1 MYQWRPSQWLKWA
14 PLTILP
20 FVAGAWLQTGGM
32 VDDIVSRA
40 QAAAGVGAKIAVD
53 GRDVV
58 VTGEVASQAV
68 LDSATKAISDT
79 YGVRTV
85 NTSGVKIAPPITFM
99 APTIDNLNTSM
110 AMPDITGTWPEGVAT
125 TLSVDLNGKTYE
137 LNKDPELTSNAG
149 KWTLKP
155 ATAIADGAYDVTA
168 SVSDGGTNVMAA
180 VAPTKVVIDT
190 VAPAAP
196 TLAPMA
202 AAPSPW
208 PYAVSGTWPEG
219 EATGLTAKLADKVYT
234 LGTDEA
240 LKSDG
245 KGNFTFAPKVDLK
258 PGTYDLNFT
267 VSDAVG
273 NKTDFSAPAAIVIPE
288 VVKAAEP
295 DQTAAA
301 KVPDPIPDPVKVEVP
316 APVAKATVMAAPA
329 DAVWP
334 YAITGSFPE
343 ADSQALSISLAGKAY
358 TLGKDKE
365 LISDGKGTYTFM
377 PAVEL
382 APGKYDLDITVI
394 GKSGNN
400 SQTRVRDAIVIA
412 AAAPPAPPPP
422 AALARPTVDAVTVDN
437 DRPMVTGTYPATTA
451 KNLTVALDGTSYVL
465 GTDPELTADGNT
477 WMLMAKK
484 PVANG
489 TYNVVAHIADES
501 GQRARDATQGELVVN
516 AAAAPAVDPVPAPA
530 PAVEALAAPTVEAG
544 TSDSD
549 HPTVKGTWPA
559 GKATSLV
566 VTLDGNS
573 YKLGKDLDLLSDAS
587 GHWKLKP
594 TKPLVNGT
602 YDVIAQ
608 VADAAGQTAMDAT
621 KDELVV
627 NVAPPPPAPPA
638 AEAYD
643 CVSTMARISAVF
655 PVRFAF
661 NVSALANPY
670 DLATNQYAALLKDP
684 RCLTMKVQVAGHAD
698 YKGSEAYNQGLSER
712 RAQSVIDALVAAG
725 VTADRLTGIGYS
737 KDKPLDPAL
746 NDSARMKNRRV
757 EFTVLN

>member
-20 FVAGAWLQTGGM
+20 FVAGAWLQTGDM
-32 VDDIVSRA
+32 VDDIVARA

-85 NTSGVKIAPPITFM
+85 DTTGVKIVPPVTLM
-99 APTIDNLNTSM
+99 APTIDQLNTSM

-168 SVSDGGTNVMAA
+168 SVSDGGANVMAA

-202 AAPSPW
+202 AAPSVW
-208 PYAVSGTWPEG
+208 PYAITGTWPEA

-245 KGNFTFAPKVDLK
+245 KGNFTFDPKVDLK
-258 PGTYDLNFT
+258 PGSYDLNFT

-273 NKTDFSAPAAIVIPE
+273 NKTDFASPAAIVVAE
-288 VVKAAEP
+288 GAKAAEP

-301 KVPDPIPDPVKVEVP
+301 KLPDPVKVEVP
-316 APVAKATVMAAPA
+316 APVAAATVMAAPA

-343 ADSQALSISLAGKAY
+343 AESQALSISLAGKAY
-358 TLGKDKE
+358 ALGKDKE

-394 GKSGNN
+394 GKAGNN

-422 AALARPTVDAVTVDN
+422 AALERPTVDAVTVDS
-437 DRPMVTGTYPATTA
+437 DHPMVTGTYPATTA

-516 AAAAPAVDPVPAPA
+516 AAAAPAVEPAPA
-530 PAVEALAAPTVEAG
+530 PAPVAEALAVPTVEAA

-573 YKLGKDLDLLSDAS
+573 YKLGKDFDLLSDAS
-587 GHWKLKP
+587 GNWKLKP

-621 KDELVV
+621 KDELIV

-643 CVSTMARISAVF
+643 CISTMARISAVF
-655 PVRFAF
+655 PVRFKF
-661 NVSALANPY
+661 NVSDLTNPN

-712 RAQSVIDALVAAG
+712 RAQSVIAALVAAG
-725 VTADRLTGIGYS
+725 VAADRLTGIGYS